1 MILRSLRVRASP
13 AALLPL
19 ADACVLDIC
28 IKKHQP
34 PLPLRVPKNNK
45 AQVAR
50 ARKFA
55 NSFKGC
61 FCAAPT
67 HQVDAF
73 GTHATKSAKMY
84 CSAASDV
91 KSDTIASVHDEEPII
106 VTASWLGARTKPFSK
121 YKQLWRCLGYN
132 DVVSVRPPMSAI
144 MFPAVGQLAAA
155 HFVKRVLSAARRR
168 PRAPVLVHLF
178 SGGGFIFMSW
188 MFAILKD
195 MAKTRPDAADVL
207 NRIKGIILD
216 SSPAMVNADVSSR
229 ALVAAALGQPAEGI
243 EQSTTPG

>member
-1 MILRSLRVRASP
+1 MHRCHVVACRTCPFAKTAIVSYITARAFCRDQASLQSCTGYQIEDATLSVPGSSDFKHPQEDSTHHMSSRYLTSKSEHTMILRSLRVRASP

-73 GTHATKSAKMY
+73 GTHATK
-84 CSAASDV
+84 
-91 KSDTIASVHDEEPII
+91 
-106 VTASWLGARTKPFSK
+106 R
-121 YKQLWRCLGYN
+121 
-132 DVVSVRPPMSAI
+132 
-144 MFPAVGQLAAA
+144 
-155 HFVKRVLSAARRR
+155 
-168 PRAPVLVHLF
+168 
-178 SGGGFIFMSW
+178 
-188 MFAILKD
+188 
-195 MAKTRPDAADVL
+195 
-207 NRIKGIILD
+207 
-216 SSPAMVNADVSSR
+216 
-229 ALVAAALGQPAEGI
+229 
-243 EQSTTPG
+243 